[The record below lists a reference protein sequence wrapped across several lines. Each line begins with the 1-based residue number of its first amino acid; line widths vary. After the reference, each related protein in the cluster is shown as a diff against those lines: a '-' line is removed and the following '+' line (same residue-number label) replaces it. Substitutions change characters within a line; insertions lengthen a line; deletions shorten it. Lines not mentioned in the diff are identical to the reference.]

1 MFRYG
6 QAIGGSV
13 YESNRYSAEVVRWL
27 DGDTVELIVD
37 LGQSVLVR
45 GHYRLA
51 RIDAPET
58 ALRRGVTPAE
68 KQAGLALKVELT
80 QRFPPGF
87 EFSISTSKAGKFGR
101 YVVEI
106 WLENGENLSDVLMN
120 EGKAEPY

>member
-1 MFRYG
+1 M
-6 QAIGGSV
+6 

-68 KQAGLALKVELT
+68 KKAGLDLKAELT
-80 QRFPPGF
+80 QRFPSGF
-87 EFSISTSKAGKFGR
+87 KFSISTSKAGKFGR
-101 YVVEI
+101 YIVEI
-106 WLENGENLSDVLMN
+106 WLDNGENLSDVLMN